1 MNSGALAKLRF
12 VLVRPTHPGNI
23 GASARALKTM
33 GLRRLFLVAPNRY
46 PSADATAMA
55 AGAADVLR
63 ETVICGSP
71 AEAVRGCGLVVGA
84 SARDRSIPWPTVSA
98 REGASRI
105 IEATGRGEVAL
116 LFGPEHSGLSNS
128 EVELCQLLIKVPAAP
143 EYSSLNLAAA
153 VQIIAY
159 ELRQAAITHDAAA
172 DLAIERA
179 ATADE
184 MARLYLHLE
193 ETMIDAGFLDL
204 EKPRRLMR
212 RMRRLFN
219 RARLDQ
225 NELNIVRGFLAAV
238 QARIKTKVPGDR
250 DC

>member
-63 ETVICGSP
+63 ETVICRSP

-84 SARDRSIPWPTVSA
+84 SARARSIPWPTVSA

-105 IEATGRGEVAL
+105 LEATARGEVAV
-116 LFGPEHSGLSNS
+116 LFGPEHSGLSNT
-128 EVELCQLLIKVPAAP
+128 EVELCQLLVKVPTAP

-159 ELRQAAITHDAAA
+159 ELRQAAMPHHAA

-179 ATADE
+179 ATTDE

-193 ETMIDAGFLDL
+193 ETMIDAGFLDP

-219 RARLDQ
+219 RVSLDQ
-225 NELNIVRGFLAAV
+225 NELNILRGFLAAA
-238 QARIKTKVPGDR
+238 QAKIKTKVSGGLER
-250 DC
+250 

>member
-1 MNSGALAKLRF
+1 MAKLRF

-33 GLRRLFLVAPNRY
+33 GLRRLFLVAPHRY

-55 AGAADVLR
+55 AGAADVLH
-63 ETVICGSP
+63 ETVICASP
-71 AEAVRGCGLVVGA
+71 GEAVRGCTLVVGA
-84 SARDRSIPWPTVSA
+84 SARNRSIPWPTVSA

-105 IEATGRGEVAL
+105 IEATARGEVAV
-116 LFGPEHSGLSNS
+116 LFGPEHSGLSNI

-143 EYSSLNLAAA
+143 ECSSLNLAAA
-153 VQIIAY
+153 VQIVAY
-159 ELRQAAITHDAAA
+159 ELRQTAISHHATA
-172 DLAIERA
+172 DLTIERV

-184 MARLYLHLE
+184 MARFYLHLE
-193 ETMIDAGFLDL
+193 NAMIDAGFLDP

-225 NELNIVRGFLAAV
+225 NELNILRGFLAAV
-238 QARIKTKVPGDR
+238 QTKIKTKVPGELER
-250 DC
+250 